1 MFHDSDSDNLLKLL
15 LTRTEILSRRVN
27 DFVVVVVLEVVVAL
41 IFVDGRKRENV
52 NDNNSCPSPYQKL
65 RHLFSGA

>member
-52 NDNNSCPSPYQKL
+52 NDNNSCSSPYQKL

>member
-41 IFVDGRKRENV
+41 ILVDGKKGKMLMITIHALPRIRN
-52 NDNNSCPSPYQKL
+52 
-65 RHLFSGA
+65 

>member
-27 DFVVVVVLEVVVAL
+27 DFAVLVVEVVVAV
-41 IFVDGRKRENV
+41 IFVDGRKRNILM
-52 NDNNSCPSPYQKL
+52 NTSPAHPL
-65 RHLFSGA
+65 IRN